1 MVKSKVDFHTK
12 HESGFAPTQGCRLPF
27 DTDLLEGEAKAREKL
42 LGKQNAFL
50 SKARRSAK
58 DVDHLIEEMVAFEKI
73 RSGHYWRD
81 YRADLIARNVRS
93 AVGKTG
99 SLLDL
104 GRLSQRPATSTVM
117 IPRLDIPDLGP
128 VPFGPVERGELQRID
143 LNTVDR
149 GTYFD
154 KWFNYNGR
162 WTLTQLYD
170 HAVTDPVPLS
180 MDFVSA
186 NNLDPYDSDGLRA
199 TSETGIWFTYVPDM
213 DGYVTVFWLSDRVTY
228 RLFRQYYPRDAD
240 GWANG
245 WLSVEGVVGIWT
257 NNSFAGRDYV
267 EISGSNGNAHD
278 TLQASGVLFIHNST
292 YPVQAG
298 KPVHVLIGT
307 RSKVFSVCDGTG
319 INLGAGV
326 VARIDHPISIF
337 TRAELEP
344 YSPFY

>member
-1 MVKSKVDFHTK
+1 MVKSTGDFHTK
-12 HESGFAPTQGCRLPF
+12 HEGGFTPTEGCKLPF
-27 DTDLLEGEAKAREKL
+27 DADILEGETRARKQL
-42 LGKQNAFL
+42 LAKQNAFL
-50 SKARRSAK
+50 SKPKRSAK
-58 DVDHLIEEMVAFEKI
+58 DVDHLIEQMVAFEKI

-81 YRADLIARNVRS
+81 YRTDLIARNVRS
-93 AVGKTG
+93 AVGKAG
-99 SLLDL
+99 SMLDL
-104 GRLSQRPATSTVM
+104 GKLSPRPATSTVM
-117 IPRLDIPDLGP
+117 IPRLKLPDFDP
-128 VPFGPVERGELQRID
+128 IPFGPVERGERQTID
-143 LNTVDR
+143 LSTVAR

-154 KWFNYNGR
+154 KWFNYSGR

-199 TSETGIWFTYVPDM
+199 TSETGIWFTYVPDI
-213 DGYVTVFWLSDRVTY
+213 DGYVTLFWLSDPLTY

-257 NNSFAGRDYV
+257 QNSFAGRDYV
-267 EISGSNGNAHD
+267 EIASSNGNAQD
-278 TLQASGVLFIHNST
+278 TLQATGVLFIHNST

-298 KPVHVLIGT
+298 KPVNVLIGT
-307 RSKVFSVCDGTG
+307 RSKIFGVCDGTG
-319 INLGAGV
+319 INFGAGV
-326 VARIDHPISIF
+326 IARIDHPISVF
-337 TRAELEP
+337 TRADREP